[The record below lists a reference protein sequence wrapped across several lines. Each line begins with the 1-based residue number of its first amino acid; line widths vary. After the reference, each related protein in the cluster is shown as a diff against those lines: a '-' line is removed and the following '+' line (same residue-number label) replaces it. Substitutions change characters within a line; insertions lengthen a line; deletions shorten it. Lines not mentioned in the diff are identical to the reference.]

1 MAKKAKPDR
10 ALKPSQREAI
20 TEFSARFGT
29 EPSYEERTRKKRLIT
44 AILIAVGVLLLIAVG
59 FFVTDVLLRITEQPI
74 DDEAEALLLPV
85 HSFLQRI

>member
-1 MAKKAKPDR
+1 MAKTPKPER

-20 TEFSARFGT
+20 TGFSARFGT
-29 EPSYEERTRKKRLIT
+29 EPTYEERARKKRLIT
-44 AILIAVGVLLLIAVG
+44 AILIAIGVVLLIAVG